1 MKKVTLIGRDFLK
14 VLGILGSHKSN
25 GVTRMMLDAV
35 LNGVE
40 ASNEVELLNL
50 NDYQIK
56 PRIPGEDNPT
66 LDLII
71 EKLKTADVWILAAP
85 TYWGGLSG
93 VMKNFLDCIRQEIL
107 RFDRKGDPHP
117 IPEFAHKHYITL
129 TNCYVGKAENMLTGM
144 TDSAFRTMDKAM
156 TTAGLIKLGEGV
168 QTATY
173 GLKQLTDKK
182 QAELEKLGNKIN
194 QTQRKDDQTLK
205 RYIELF
211 FIVAVMA
218 LITMV
223 IQAGILKL
231 LGQVLS
237 FWTNYI
243 SFVLIFFILLA
254 ITLHFF
260 TVVKHR
266 RK

>member
-1 MKKVTLIGRDFLK
+1 
-14 VLGILGSHKSN
+14 
-25 GVTRMMLDAV
+25 
-35 LNGVE
+35 
-40 ASNEVELLNL
+40 
-50 NDYQIK
+50 
-56 PRIPGEDNPT
+56 
-66 LDLII
+66 
-71 EKLKTADVWILAAP
+71 
-85 TYWGGLSG
+85 
-93 VMKNFLDCIRQEIL
+93 
-107 RFDRKGDPHP
+107 
-117 IPEFAHKHYITL
+117 
-129 TNCYVGKAENMLTGM
+129 M

-182 QAELEKLGNKIN
+182 QTELEKLGNKIN
-194 QTQRKDDQTLK
+194 RTQRKDDQTLK

-211 FIVAVMA
+211 FIVAAMA

-231 LGQVLS
+231 LGQALS

-260 TVVKHR
+260 TVVKHK

>member
-1 MKKVTLIGRDFLK
+1 
-14 VLGILGSHKSN
+14 
-25 GVTRMMLDAV
+25 
-35 LNGVE
+35 
-40 ASNEVELLNL
+40 
-50 NDYQIK
+50 
-56 PRIPGEDNPT
+56 
-66 LDLII
+66 
-71 EKLKTADVWILAAP
+71 
-85 TYWGGLSG
+85 
-93 VMKNFLDCIRQEIL
+93 
-107 RFDRKGDPHP
+107 
-117 IPEFAHKHYITL
+117 
-129 TNCYVGKAENMLTGM
+129 MLTGM

-194 QTQRKDDQTLK
+194 RTQRKDDQTLK

-223 IQAGILKL
+223 IQAGILNL
-231 LGQVLS
+231 LGQTLS

-260 TVVKHR
+260 TVVKHK

>member
-1 MKKVTLIGRDFLK
+1 
-14 VLGILGSHKSN
+14 
-25 GVTRMMLDAV
+25 
-35 LNGVE
+35 
-40 ASNEVELLNL
+40 
-50 NDYQIK
+50 
-56 PRIPGEDNPT
+56 
-66 LDLII
+66 
-71 EKLKTADVWILAAP
+71 
-85 TYWGGLSG
+85 
-93 VMKNFLDCIRQEIL
+93 
-107 RFDRKGDPHP
+107 
-117 IPEFAHKHYITL
+117 
-129 TNCYVGKAENMLTGM
+129 MLTGM

-173 GLKQLTDKK
+173 GLKQLADKK

-211 FIVAVMA
+211 FIVAAMA

-231 LGQVLS
+231 LGQALS

>member
-1 MKKVTLIGRDFLK
+1 
-14 VLGILGSHKSN
+14 
-25 GVTRMMLDAV
+25 
-35 LNGVE
+35 
-40 ASNEVELLNL
+40 
-50 NDYQIK
+50 
-56 PRIPGEDNPT
+56 
-66 LDLII
+66 
-71 EKLKTADVWILAAP
+71 
-85 TYWGGLSG
+85 
-93 VMKNFLDCIRQEIL
+93 
-107 RFDRKGDPHP
+107 
-117 IPEFAHKHYITL
+117 
-129 TNCYVGKAENMLTGM
+129 MLTGM

-173 GLKQLTDKK
+173 GLKQLTSKK
-182 QAELEKLGNKIN
+182 QLELEKLGNKIN
-194 QTQRKDDQTLK
+194 RTQRKDDQTLK

-231 LGQVLS
+231 LGQALS

>member
-1 MKKVTLIGRDFLK
+1 
-14 VLGILGSHKSN
+14 
-25 GVTRMMLDAV
+25 
-35 LNGVE
+35 
-40 ASNEVELLNL
+40 
-50 NDYQIK
+50 
-56 PRIPGEDNPT
+56 
-66 LDLII
+66 
-71 EKLKTADVWILAAP
+71 
-85 TYWGGLSG
+85 
-93 VMKNFLDCIRQEIL
+93 
-107 RFDRKGDPHP
+107 
-117 IPEFAHKHYITL
+117 
-129 TNCYVGKAENMLTGM
+129 MLTGM

-182 QAELEKLGNKIN
+182 QTELEKLGNKIN
-194 QTQRKDDQTLK
+194 RTQRKDDQTLK

-211 FIVAVMA
+211 FIVAAMA

-231 LGQVLS
+231 LGQALS

-260 TVVKHR
+260 TVVKHK

>member
-1 MKKVTLIGRDFLK
+1 
-14 VLGILGSHKSN
+14 
-25 GVTRMMLDAV
+25 
-35 LNGVE
+35 
-40 ASNEVELLNL
+40 
-50 NDYQIK
+50 
-56 PRIPGEDNPT
+56 
-66 LDLII
+66 
-71 EKLKTADVWILAAP
+71 
-85 TYWGGLSG
+85 
-93 VMKNFLDCIRQEIL
+93 
-107 RFDRKGDPHP
+107 
-117 IPEFAHKHYITL
+117 
-129 TNCYVGKAENMLTGM
+129 
-144 TDSAFRTMDKAM
+144 M

-182 QAELEKLGNKIN
+182 QTELEKLGNKIN
-194 QTQRKDDQTLK
+194 RTQRKDDQTLK

-211 FIVAVMA
+211 FIVAAMA

-231 LGQVLS
+231 LGQALS

-260 TVVKHR
+260 TVVKHK

>member
-1 MKKVTLIGRDFLK
+1 
-14 VLGILGSHKSN
+14 
-25 GVTRMMLDAV
+25 
-35 LNGVE
+35 
-40 ASNEVELLNL
+40 
-50 NDYQIK
+50 
-56 PRIPGEDNPT
+56 
-66 LDLII
+66 
-71 EKLKTADVWILAAP
+71 
-85 TYWGGLSG
+85 
-93 VMKNFLDCIRQEIL
+93 
-107 RFDRKGDPHP
+107 
-117 IPEFAHKHYITL
+117 
-129 TNCYVGKAENMLTGM
+129 MLTGM

-182 QAELEKLGNKIN
+182 QTELEKLGNKIN
-194 QTQRKDDQTLK
+194 RTQRKDDQTLK

-211 FIVAVMA
+211 FIVAAVA

-231 LGQVLS
+231 LGQALS

-260 TVVKHR
+260 TVVKHK

>member
-1 MKKVTLIGRDFLK
+1 
-14 VLGILGSHKSN
+14 
-25 GVTRMMLDAV
+25 
-35 LNGVE
+35 
-40 ASNEVELLNL
+40 
-50 NDYQIK
+50 
-56 PRIPGEDNPT
+56 
-66 LDLII
+66 
-71 EKLKTADVWILAAP
+71 
-85 TYWGGLSG
+85 
-93 VMKNFLDCIRQEIL
+93 
-107 RFDRKGDPHP
+107 
-117 IPEFAHKHYITL
+117 
-129 TNCYVGKAENMLTGM
+129 M

-194 QTQRKDDQTLK
+194 RTQRKDDQTLK

-211 FIVAVMA
+211 FIVTAMA

-223 IQAGILKL
+223 IQAGILEL
-231 LGQVLS
+231 LGQALS

-260 TVVKHR
+260 TVVKHK

>member
-1 MKKVTLIGRDFLK
+1 MT
-14 VLGILGSHKSN
+14 
-25 GVTRMMLDAV
+25 
-35 LNGVE
+35 
-40 ASNEVELLNL
+40 
-50 NDYQIK
+50 
-56 PRIPGEDNPT
+56 
-66 LDLII
+66 
-71 EKLKTADVWILAAP
+71 
-85 TYWGGLSG
+85 
-93 VMKNFLDCIRQEIL
+93 KN
-107 RFDRKGDPHP
+107 
-117 IPEFAHKHYITL
+117 
-129 TNCYVGKAENMLTGM
+129 
-144 TDSAFRTMDKAM
+144 
-156 TTAGLIKLGEGV
+156 GLIKLGEGV

-194 QTQRKDDQTLK
+194 RTQRKDDQTLK

-211 FIVAVMA
+211 FIVAAMA

-231 LGQVLS
+231 LGQTLS

-260 TVVKHR
+260 TVVKHK

>member
-1 MKKVTLIGRDFLK
+1 
-14 VLGILGSHKSN
+14 
-25 GVTRMMLDAV
+25 
-35 LNGVE
+35 
-40 ASNEVELLNL
+40 
-50 NDYQIK
+50 
-56 PRIPGEDNPT
+56 
-66 LDLII
+66 
-71 EKLKTADVWILAAP
+71 
-85 TYWGGLSG
+85 
-93 VMKNFLDCIRQEIL
+93 
-107 RFDRKGDPHP
+107 
-117 IPEFAHKHYITL
+117 
-129 TNCYVGKAENMLTGM
+129 MLTGM

-211 FIVAVMA
+211 FIVAAMA

-231 LGQVLS
+231 LGQALS

>member
-1 MKKVTLIGRDFLK
+1 
-14 VLGILGSHKSN
+14 
-25 GVTRMMLDAV
+25 
-35 LNGVE
+35 
-40 ASNEVELLNL
+40 
-50 NDYQIK
+50 
-56 PRIPGEDNPT
+56 
-66 LDLII
+66 
-71 EKLKTADVWILAAP
+71 
-85 TYWGGLSG
+85 
-93 VMKNFLDCIRQEIL
+93 
-107 RFDRKGDPHP
+107 
-117 IPEFAHKHYITL
+117 
-129 TNCYVGKAENMLTGM
+129 M

-194 QTQRKDDQTLK
+194 RTQRKDDQTLK

-211 FIVAVMA
+211 FIVAAMA

-231 LGQVLS
+231 LGQALS

>member
-1 MKKVTLIGRDFLK
+1 
-14 VLGILGSHKSN
+14 
-25 GVTRMMLDAV
+25 
-35 LNGVE
+35 
-40 ASNEVELLNL
+40 
-50 NDYQIK
+50 
-56 PRIPGEDNPT
+56 
-66 LDLII
+66 
-71 EKLKTADVWILAAP
+71 
-85 TYWGGLSG
+85 
-93 VMKNFLDCIRQEIL
+93 
-107 RFDRKGDPHP
+107 
-117 IPEFAHKHYITL
+117 
-129 TNCYVGKAENMLTGM
+129 M

-173 GLKQLTDKK
+173 GLKQLTNKK

-223 IQAGILKL
+223 IQAGILNL
-231 LGQVLS
+231 LGQTLS

-254 ITLHFF
+254 LTLHFF
-260 TVVKHR
+260 TVVKHK

>member
-1 MKKVTLIGRDFLK
+1 
-14 VLGILGSHKSN
+14 
-25 GVTRMMLDAV
+25 
-35 LNGVE
+35 
-40 ASNEVELLNL
+40 
-50 NDYQIK
+50 
-56 PRIPGEDNPT
+56 
-66 LDLII
+66 
-71 EKLKTADVWILAAP
+71 
-85 TYWGGLSG
+85 
-93 VMKNFLDCIRQEIL
+93 
-107 RFDRKGDPHP
+107 
-117 IPEFAHKHYITL
+117 
-129 TNCYVGKAENMLTGM
+129 MLTGM

-194 QTQRKDDQTLK
+194 RTQRKDDQTLK

-211 FIVAVMA
+211 FIVAAMA

-231 LGQVLS
+231 LGQALS